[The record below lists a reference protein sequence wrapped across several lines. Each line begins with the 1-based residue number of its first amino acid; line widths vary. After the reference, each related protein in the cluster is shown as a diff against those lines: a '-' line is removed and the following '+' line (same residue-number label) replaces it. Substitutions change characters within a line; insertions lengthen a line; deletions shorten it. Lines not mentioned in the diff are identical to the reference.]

1 MYFSEAWPPVEL
13 LSFYLVYFEKAVN
26 KNALQAPL
34 GSKDGGLDFEGN
46 ATVFFFCFNVLK

>member
-1 MYFSEAWPPVEL
+1 MYFSEAWPLVEL
-13 LSFYLVYFEKAVN
+13 LSFYLAYFEKAVN